1 MPAFRRGLR
10 GAVPTDTPAGP
21 ALVNNTET
29 LANVARILGRGPAWF
44 RTMGTEESPGTIIC
58 TVTGYTRHHGVGEMP
73 IGTPLGEVIDE
84 IGGGPREGHQIKA
97 VLSGVA
103 NAIIPGSLLDTPV
116 SYEGLKAI
124 GSGLGSAGF
133 MVFDDTVD
141 MTSVA
146 AGVANFLAVES
157 CGQCLPCKLD
167 GLAVSDLLAKLGRS
181 NLATVEYDTLNRR
194 LANVADRARCYLAIQ
209 QQVVLESILEHFGAE
224 LTGHLDRS
232 HDGVEPEL
240 VAELIDIRSGQAVW
254 DERHRDKQPDWSY
267 NKTYSGT
274 VPVDR
279 YTSVVPPWA
288 S

>member
-1 MPAFRRGLR
+1 M
-10 GAVPTDTPAGP
+10 
-21 ALVNNTET
+21 
-29 LANVARILGRGPAWF
+29 
-44 RTMGTEESPGTIIC
+44 
-58 TVTGYTRHHGVGEMP
+58 
-73 IGTPLGEVIDE
+73 
-84 IGGGPREGHQIKA
+84 
-97 VLSGVA
+97 LSGVA

-116 SYEGLKAI
+116 SYEGLRAI

-181 NLATVEYDTLNRR
+181 NLAKVEYDTLSRR

-224 LTGHLDRS
+224 LTGHLRHRNTRARLRRDDGMAERRKVCVVVASRANLARILIVLEAVRAHPGLQLQVWPLAGGGPPIASRS
-232 HDGVEPEL
+232 HDRGERPDGQETGRGDPSSTATASVTGFVLHPQLDGGGPHGVE
-240 VAELIDIRSGQAVW
+240 R
-254 DERHRDKQPDWSY
+254 
-267 NKTYSGT
+267 
-274 VPVDR
+274 
-279 YTSVVPPWA
+279 
-288 S
+288 